1 MEKSEMKEIFNF
13 VRPGTRLR
21 EGLDSILDGKK
32 GALIVVG
39 CDEEVGKVLDGGF
52 FLNCDYTPERLFELS
67 KMDGAIVLDENIEK
81 ILYANVH
88 LQPDKRYTTD
98 ESGTRHRTAQRI
110 GKQLN
115 RLTIA
120 ISERKRVLT
129 LYKGEIRY
137 KLRSLLELTS
147 EAAQGLNTLERYRNV
162 LEKSLGNL
170 TILELDDMVT
180 VEDVCI
186 VLQKFEMLK
195 RIKKEAFDCI
205 IELGTEGRLISLQ
218 LEDLLRGIKEEKEEF
233 LRDYYY
239 CYCNKEEDTKN
250 IELEISGLD
259 NREMLDLVKIST
271 ILGFGKSVSRLDN
284 RVSPKG
290 YRILNKF
297 SKINDKEIESLIES
311 FGDLSKIQVA
321 SADELVEK
329 SEISKFKAN
338 SIKRGFARLKFTV
351 GLDK

>member
-1 MEKSEMKEIFNF
+1 MEKSEMKEIFSF

-21 EGLDSILDGKK
+21 EGLDSILDGRK
-32 GALIVVG
+32 GALIVIG
-39 CDEEVGKVLDGGF
+39 IDEEVEKVLDGGF
-52 FLNCDYTPERLFELS
+52 FLNCDFSPERLFELS
-67 KMDGAIVLDENIEK
+67 KMDGAIVLDENIGK

-88 LQPDKRYTTD
+88 LQPDKRYMTD

-110 GKQLN
+110 AKQLD

-137 KLRSLLELTS
+137 KLRPLLELTN
-147 EAAQGLNTLERYRNV
+147 EAAQALNTLERYRNV

-180 VEDVCI
+180 VEDVCT

-218 LEDLLRGIKEEKEEF
+218 LEDLLGGTKEEEEEF
-233 LRDYYY
+233 LHDYYVS
-239 CYCNKEEDTKN
+239 KSEEEMRN
-250 IELEISGLD
+250 IELEISELD
-259 NREMLDLVKIST
+259 NGEMLDLVKIST
-271 ILGFGKSVSRLDN
+271 ILGFGKSVSKLDN
-284 RVSPKG
+284 RVTPKG

-297 SKINDKEIESLIES
+297 GKINDKDVDTLIKI
-311 FGDLSKIQVA
+311 FGELSKIQIA

-338 SIKRGFARLKFTV
+338 AIKKGFARLKFTV